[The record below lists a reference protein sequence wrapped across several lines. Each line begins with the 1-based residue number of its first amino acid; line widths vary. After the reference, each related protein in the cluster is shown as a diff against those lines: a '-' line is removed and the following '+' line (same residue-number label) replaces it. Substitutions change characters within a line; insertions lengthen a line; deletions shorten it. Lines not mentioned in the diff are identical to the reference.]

1 MRIQNIIDTY
11 GLKNIPISLR
21 SMIDLWRPYLQR
33 LDTQIK
39 HREVIEN
46 LLNPQRQ
53 PHWYTLTGQPGARYL
68 PTCRSRRPTYPALY
82 RRMLD
87 HR

>member
-1 MRIQNIIDTY
+1 MRNQNIIDTY
-11 GLKNIPISLR
+11 GLKDIPISPK

-33 LDTQIK
+33 LDAQIK
-39 HREVIEN
+39 HREVIED
-46 LLNPQRQ
+46 LLDPQRQ
-53 PHWYTLTGQPGARYL
+53 PRWYTLTGQPDSRRFH
-68 PTCRSRRPTYPALY
+68 TRQNRRPTYPALH